1 MLFGWC
7 VHKMYYNIIVE
18 KRHMEDR
25 LRRKYSRVYRRR
37 ANHRKIVVAG
47 IVVGIVVIL
56 AGLSLW
62 LAKREENSRKTIA
75 NLMLTAIKP
84 VGSTM
89 YIWGGGWGDEN
100 ITKEADSVRIGISPR
115 WAEFAAKQDSD
126 YDFNRTRY
134 QRHDGLDCSGY
145 IGWCIY
151 NVMETKSGQDG
162 YVMKATKMAST
173 YAKWGW
179 GDFTE
184 AEAVKDWK
192 AGDIMSMD
200 GHVWMVVGSCKDGSV
215 VFLHST
221 PPGVSLAGTLLSDGS
236 ESEATRLAES
246 YMSTYYPD
254 WYERYPEC
262 GKEYSYLTTSEAM
275 RWNRKTLRDEEG
287 LTKKSAE
294 EVLEWMFSNQQKKL
308 ENIVPCTKR

>member
-1 MLFGWC
+1 MCC
-7 VHKMYYNIIVE
+7 VHKMYYIKRIE
-18 KRHMEDR
+18 KGTMEDR
-25 LRRKYSRVYRRR
+25 LRRKYSKAYRSRARR
-37 ANHRKIVVAG
+37 MKRALIGFTIA
-47 IVVGIVVIL
+47 ITIIL
-56 AGLSLW
+56 CGLCLCV
-62 LAKREENSRKTIA
+62 AKREENSRKTIA
-75 NLMLTAIKP
+75 NLMLTALQP

-89 YIWGGGWGDEN
+89 YVWGGGWGDEE
-100 ITKEADSVRIGISPR
+100 IRAKADSVRIGISPR
-115 WAEFAAKQDSD
+115 WAEFAAEQDSD

-151 NVMETKSGQDG
+151 NVMETKSGEEG

-184 AEAVKDWK
+184 AEEVEDWK

-200 GHVWMVVGSCKDGSV
+200 GHVWMVVGTCEDGSV

-221 PPGVSLAGTLLSDGS
+221 PPGVSIAGTLLSDGS
-236 ESEATRLAES
+236 ESEASQLAET
-246 YMSTYYPD
+246 YMSTYFPD

-275 RWNRKTLRDEEG
+275 RWNRRTLLDEEG
-287 LTKKSAE
+287 LTKMSAE
-294 EVLEWMFSNQQKKL
+294 EVLEWLFSN
-308 ENIVPCTKR
+308 R